1 MRSPRG
7 RLFRARANEHKI
19 AFPWRCSTVD
29 AESSSSRDYHDHL
42 CRHLM
47 MRNRGLSSAGVHDE
61 VFPVLRRESRSFSWP
76 ATHDVTRSRFA
87 LGWAIWTLAAA
98 LSLVTSKHILVTRNY
113 HYPLHLLLLHLAVA
127 GLGSSLRPVRRN
139 DRLRVAFVTPGW
151 KVIWRSKNL
160 KSSFELLAILCAAAS
175 VPLAM
180 QTLIHFSNLAT
191 LAMLAVGSIA
201 GAFRI
206 KADPKRRRSRSQ
218 QRPFCFECLPACR
231 FRSVLPS

>member
-1 MRSPRG
+1 MRSSRG
-7 RLFRARANEHKI
+7 RLFRARAHEYKI

-29 AESSSSRDYHDHL
+29 AESSSSRDHHAHL

-47 MRNRGLSSAGVHDE
+47 MRNRGLSSAGVQDE

-87 LGWAIWTLAAA
+87 LGWSIWTFAAA

-151 KVIWRSKNL
+151 KVIWRSRNL
-160 KSSFELLAILCAAAS
+160 KSPFELLAILSAAAS

-191 LAMLAVGSIA
+191 LAMLAVGSVA

-206 KADPKRRRSRSQ
+206 RADRERRRSRSQ
-218 QRPFCFECLPACR
+218 QRPFCFEFYQGFPS
-231 FRSVLPS
+231 RSDLRS